1 MENTFDRIV
10 EILRSQCDLDDSVQ
24 VTMDTTFKDIDL
36 DSLDV
41 VEVALECE
49 NEFGI
54 TIEVEEPPK
63 TMGEFVQ
70 LVDSLMAEAK
80 KLPRPTGSCPV
91 RRGFYCLRFIPRM
104 YSPPRLRESP
114 PARPLTVPLPL
125 PAQLLRPQASVHHW
139 IANYL

>member
-54 TIEVEEPPK
+54 TIEVDEPPK

-70 LVDSLMAEAK
+70 LVDSLMA
-80 KLPRPTGSCPV
+80 
-91 RRGFYCLRFIPRM
+91 
-104 YSPPRLRESP
+104 
-114 PARPLTVPLPL
+114 
-125 PAQLLRPQASVHHW
+125 
-139 IANYL
+139 

>member
-63 TMGEFVQ
+63 TMGEFVH
-70 LVDSLMAEAK
+70 LVDSLMA
-80 KLPRPTGSCPV
+80 
-91 RRGFYCLRFIPRM
+91 
-104 YSPPRLRESP
+104 
-114 PARPLTVPLPL
+114 
-125 PAQLLRPQASVHHW
+125 
-139 IANYL
+139 

>member
-41 VEVALECE
+41 LEVALECE

-70 LVDSLMAEAK
+70 LVDSLMA
-80 KLPRPTGSCPV
+80 
-91 RRGFYCLRFIPRM
+91 
-104 YSPPRLRESP
+104 
-114 PARPLTVPLPL
+114 
-125 PAQLLRPQASVHHW
+125 
-139 IANYL
+139 

>member
-41 VEVALECE
+41 VEVALACE

-63 TMGEFVQ
+63 TMGEFVH
-70 LVDSLMAEAK
+70 LVDSLMA
-80 KLPRPTGSCPV
+80 
-91 RRGFYCLRFIPRM
+91 
-104 YSPPRLRESP
+104 
-114 PARPLTVPLPL
+114 
-125 PAQLLRPQASVHHW
+125 
-139 IANYL
+139 

>member
-54 TIEVEEPPK
+54 TTEVEEPPK

-70 LVDSLMAEAK
+70 LVDSLMA
-80 KLPRPTGSCPV
+80 
-91 RRGFYCLRFIPRM
+91 
-104 YSPPRLRESP
+104 
-114 PARPLTVPLPL
+114 
-125 PAQLLRPQASVHHW
+125 
-139 IANYL
+139 

>member
-24 VTMDTTFKDIDL
+24 ITMDTTFKDIDL

-54 TIEVEEPPK
+54 TIEVDEPPK

-70 LVDSLMAEAK
+70 LVDSLMA
-80 KLPRPTGSCPV
+80 
-91 RRGFYCLRFIPRM
+91 
-104 YSPPRLRESP
+104 
-114 PARPLTVPLPL
+114 
-125 PAQLLRPQASVHHW
+125 
-139 IANYL
+139 

>member
-24 VTMDTTFKDIDL
+24 VTMDTTFKDIDP

-70 LVDSLMAEAK
+70 LVDSLMA
-80 KLPRPTGSCPV
+80 
-91 RRGFYCLRFIPRM
+91 
-104 YSPPRLRESP
+104 
-114 PARPLTVPLPL
+114 
-125 PAQLLRPQASVHHW
+125 
-139 IANYL
+139 

>member
-24 VTMDTTFKDIDL
+24 ITMDTTFKDIDL
-36 DSLDV
+36 DSLDG

-70 LVDSLMAEAK
+70 LVDSLMA
-80 KLPRPTGSCPV
+80 
-91 RRGFYCLRFIPRM
+91 
-104 YSPPRLRESP
+104 
-114 PARPLTVPLPL
+114 
-125 PAQLLRPQASVHHW
+125 
-139 IANYL
+139 

>member
-10 EILRSQCDLDDSVQ
+10 EILRSQCDLDDWVQ

-70 LVDSLMAEAK
+70 LVDSLMA
-80 KLPRPTGSCPV
+80 
-91 RRGFYCLRFIPRM
+91 
-104 YSPPRLRESP
+104 
-114 PARPLTVPLPL
+114 
-125 PAQLLRPQASVHHW
+125 
-139 IANYL
+139 

>member
-1 MENTFDRIV
+1 MEITFVRIV

-70 LVDSLMAEAK
+70 LVDSLRA
-80 KLPRPTGSCPV
+80 
-91 RRGFYCLRFIPRM
+91 
-104 YSPPRLRESP
+104 
-114 PARPLTVPLPL
+114 
-125 PAQLLRPQASVHHW
+125 
-139 IANYL
+139 

>member
-70 LVDSLMAEAK
+70 LVDSLMA
-80 KLPRPTGSCPV
+80 
-91 RRGFYCLRFIPRM
+91 
-104 YSPPRLRESP
+104 
-114 PARPLTVPLPL
+114 
-125 PAQLLRPQASVHHW
+125 
-139 IANYL
+139 

>member
-24 VTMDTTFKDIDL
+24 GTMDTTFKDIDL

-70 LVDSLMAEAK
+70 LVDSLMA
-80 KLPRPTGSCPV
+80 
-91 RRGFYCLRFIPRM
+91 
-104 YSPPRLRESP
+104 
-114 PARPLTVPLPL
+114 
-125 PAQLLRPQASVHHW
+125 
-139 IANYL
+139 

>member
-24 VTMDTTFKDIDL
+24 ITMDTTFKGIDL

-70 LVDSLMAEAK
+70 LVDSLMA
-80 KLPRPTGSCPV
+80 
-91 RRGFYCLRFIPRM
+91 
-104 YSPPRLRESP
+104 
-114 PARPLTVPLPL
+114 
-125 PAQLLRPQASVHHW
+125 
-139 IANYL
+139 

>member
-54 TIEVEEPPK
+54 TIEVEVPPK

-70 LVDSLMAEAK
+70 LVDSLMA
-80 KLPRPTGSCPV
+80 
-91 RRGFYCLRFIPRM
+91 
-104 YSPPRLRESP
+104 
-114 PARPLTVPLPL
+114 
-125 PAQLLRPQASVHHW
+125 
-139 IANYL
+139 

>member
-10 EILRSQCDLDDSVQ
+10 EILRSQCDLDNSVQ
-24 VTMDTTFKDIDL
+24 ITMDTTFKDIDL

-70 LVDSLMAEAK
+70 LVDSLMA
-80 KLPRPTGSCPV
+80 
-91 RRGFYCLRFIPRM
+91 
-104 YSPPRLRESP
+104 
-114 PARPLTVPLPL
+114 
-125 PAQLLRPQASVHHW
+125 
-139 IANYL
+139 

>member
-70 LVDSLMAEAK
+70 LIDSLMA
-80 KLPRPTGSCPV
+80 
-91 RRGFYCLRFIPRM
+91 
-104 YSPPRLRESP
+104 
-114 PARPLTVPLPL
+114 
-125 PAQLLRPQASVHHW
+125 
-139 IANYL
+139 

>member
-24 VTMDTTFKDIDL
+24 NTMDTTFKDIDL

-70 LVDSLMAEAK
+70 LVDSLMA
-80 KLPRPTGSCPV
+80 
-91 RRGFYCLRFIPRM
+91 
-104 YSPPRLRESP
+104 
-114 PARPLTVPLPL
+114 
-125 PAQLLRPQASVHHW
+125 
-139 IANYL
+139 

>member
-10 EILRSQCDLDDSVQ
+10 EILRSQCDLDDAVQ
-24 VTMDTTFKDIDL
+24 DTMDTTFKDIDL

-63 TMGEFVQ
+63 TMGEFVE
-70 LVDSLMAEAK
+70 LVDSLMA
-80 KLPRPTGSCPV
+80 
-91 RRGFYCLRFIPRM
+91 
-104 YSPPRLRESP
+104 
-114 PARPLTVPLPL
+114 
-125 PAQLLRPQASVHHW
+125 
-139 IANYL
+139 

>member
-10 EILRSQCDLDDSVQ
+10 EILRSQCDLDNSVQ
-24 VTMDTTFKDIDL
+24 ITMDTTFKDIDL

-63 TMGEFVQ
+63 AMGEFVQ
-70 LVDSLMAEAK
+70 LVDSLMA
-80 KLPRPTGSCPV
+80 
-91 RRGFYCLRFIPRM
+91 
-104 YSPPRLRESP
+104 
-114 PARPLTVPLPL
+114 
-125 PAQLLRPQASVHHW
+125 
-139 IANYL
+139 

>member
-10 EILRSQCDLDDSVQ
+10 QILRSQCDLDNSVQ
-24 VTMDTTFKDIDL
+24 ITMDTTFKDIDL

-70 LVDSLMAEAK
+70 LVDSLMA
-80 KLPRPTGSCPV
+80 
-91 RRGFYCLRFIPRM
+91 
-104 YSPPRLRESP
+104 
-114 PARPLTVPLPL
+114 
-125 PAQLLRPQASVHHW
+125 
-139 IANYL
+139 